1 MFELTALSNDQ
12 YLVMGMDNWGVSG
25 QQIVDG
31 TQWNELSHTSAAD
44 AAKAYLDTA
53 IAEFFKPIS
62 EALEAAKSAVSVN
75 TDDLAFIVVKEPS
88 KGTRATLGE
97 VINLSKDSQI
107 IRAIKEGRTDRL
119 RWVNDTLVIL
129 AP

>member
-1 MFELTALSNDQ
+1 MFELTALNNDQ
-12 YLVMGMDNWGVSG
+12 YLVEGTDSWNNYG
-25 QQIVDG
+25 QQVVDG
-31 TQWNELSHTSAAD
+31 HQWNELSRTSAAD
-44 AAKAYLDTA
+44 AAKADLDTA
-53 IAEFFKPIS
+53 LAEFFKPIS

-88 KGTRATLGE
+88 KGTSATLGE
-97 VINLSKDSQI
+97 VVYLTQDSQI
-107 IRAIKEGRTDRL
+107 IRAIKEGKTNRL